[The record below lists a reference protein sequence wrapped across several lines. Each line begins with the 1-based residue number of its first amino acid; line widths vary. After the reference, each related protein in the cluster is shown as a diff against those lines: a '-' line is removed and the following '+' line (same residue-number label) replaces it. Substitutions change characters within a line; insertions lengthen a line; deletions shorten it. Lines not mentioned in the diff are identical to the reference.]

1 MSYLLKSKDCWE
13 SSFFWIICSCS
24 TSTLILEPKSSYNN
38 TPEPIVDSVP
48 ILSVQETLNK
58 AGIKNGTYI
67 TGLNVDTDIKIIKD
81 KILDANPKAN
91 VTLTNSSNKAKDTG
105 KICTGDKVTITSGS
119 ETKTYEIVLYGDTN
133 GDGMNLLRELKLQ
146 HKKSAVIILS
156 AKDSVDDKVEG
167 LLVGADDYLAKP
179 FHFSELL
186 ARIKVSLRK
195 NQQQGEQLISYK
207 NIVLNP
213 DDRRVFIN
221 EIEVN
226 LNRKEYDLFYY
237 FMLRPERV
245 FQKTTLAE
253 NVWGDHIEMADN
265 LDFIYSQIKNLRK
278 KLKEANAEADLQAV
292 YGVGYK
298 LI

>member
-1 MSYLLKSKDCWE
+1 M
-13 SSFFWIICSCS
+13 
-24 TSTLILEPKSSYNN
+24 
-38 TPEPIVDSVP
+38 
-48 ILSVQETLNK
+48 
-58 AGIKNGTYI
+58 
-67 TGLNVDTDIKIIKD
+67 
-81 KILDANPKAN
+81 KILIVEDEIELQKTIVQFLENEKFIVETASTYAEG
-91 VTLTNSSNKAKDTG
+91 L
-105 KICTGDKVTITSGS
+105 DKLISFD
-119 ETKTYEIVLYGDTN
+119 YDCILLDMMLPD

-146 HKKSAVIILS
+146 HKKSSVVILS

-167 LLVGADDYLAKP
+167 LSVGADDYLAKP

-207 NIVLNP
+207 NITLNP
-213 DDRRVFIN
+213 DDRRVTIN
-221 EIEVN
+221 EIEIN

-278 KLKEANAEADLQAV
+278 KLKEANSEADLQAV